1 MALSDIITM
10 FNFIKNKLQVVG
22 PNILARRMENHCPI
36 DNIRWFEKFIS
47 TLFCVIKKNEA
58 YKVIKVSDE
67 KISNEC
73 EPIGNRTYLI
83 KVEYNNKGK
92 CVKRVFELH
101 FNWRQLTR
109 NDSKSF
115 IGVLDGTR
123 LQIDRF
129 LTDLQA
135 STTLPFLS

>member
-22 PNILARRMENHCPI
+22 PNILARKMENYCPLE
-36 DNIRWFEKFIS
+36 NIRWFEKFIS

-73 EPIGNRTYLI
+73 EPHGNRTYLI
-83 KVEYNNKGK
+83 KVEYCKKGK
-92 CVKRVFELH
+92 TVKRVFELH

-129 LTDLQA
+129 LTELQA